1 MSLVLAWDWSDS
13 TGGVLVADSP
23 LPETD
28 DRAPIENPALY
39 QAGKHRFLQ
48 AGSRILRAWSAE
60 GIKLCKDIILP
71 TGFVCGVVGPSAKI
85 LAMQEISADDLLE
98 ECKQR
103 IGRLIEAEPDAILIQ
118 SISDVE
124 EAVLCLKA
132 AREAC
137 QLKVGV
143 SMTFGSGVEHAETV
157 MGQGCEEV
165 TRRLAGAGADLVG
178 CDCGMAVDESV
189 LIVRLMRQATRLP
202 IAVFPDAGQREL
214 RDDKIVYVETPQ
226 DFASKAPSLV
236 AAGANII
243 GGCCGVSPDH
253 VACLAGVVAERDAP

>member
-1 MSLVLAWDWSDS
+1 MR
-13 TGGVLVADSP
+13 
-23 LPETD
+23 E
-28 DRAPIENPALY
+28 PALF
-39 QAGKHRFLQ
+39 QAGKQLLLK
-48 AGSRILRAWSAE
+48 AGSQLLRAWSAE
-60 GIKLCKDIILP
+60 GIKLCRDIIP
-71 TGFVCGVVGPSAKI
+71 STGFVCGVVGPSAKI
-85 LAMQEISADDLLE
+85 LAMQEITADELLDD
-98 ECKQR
+98 CRQR
-103 IGRLIEAEPDAILIQ
+103 TGRIADAKPDAILIQ

-132 AREAC
+132 VRETC
-137 QLKVGV
+137 KLKVGV
-143 SMTFGSGVEHAETV
+143 SMTYGSGVEQAETV

-165 TRRLAGAGADLVG
+165 TRRLAGEGADLVG

-189 LIVRLMRQATRLP
+189 LIVRLMRQATQLP

-214 RDDKIVYVETPQ
+214 HDDKIVYVETPQ

-253 VACLAGVVAERDAP
+253 IACLAGVVGECGAA

>member
-1 MSLVLAWDWSDS
+1 MSFVLAWDWSDS

-39 QAGKHRFLQ
+39 QAGKQLLLK
-48 AGSRILRAWSAE
+48 AGSQLLRAWSAE
-60 GIKLCKDIILP
+60 GIKLCKDIIP
-71 TGFVCGVVGPSAKI
+71 TTGFVCGVVGPCAKI
-85 LAMQEISADDLLE
+85 LAMQEITADELLD
-98 ECKQR
+98 ECRQTTGR
-103 IGRLIEAEPDAILIQ
+103 IAEAKPDAILIQ
-118 SISDVE
+118 SITDVE

-132 AREAC
+132 ARETC
-137 QLKVGV
+137 KLKVGV
-143 SMTFGSGVEHAETV
+143 SMTYGSGVEQAETV

-165 TRRLAGAGADLVG
+165 TRRLADAGADLVG

-189 LIVRLMRQATRLP
+189 LIVRLMRQATQLP

-214 RDDKIVYVETPQ
+214 HDDKIVYVETPQ

-236 AAGANII
+236 AAGASII

-253 VACLAGVVAERDAP
+253 IACLAGVVGEGSAL

>member
-1 MSLVLAWDWSDS
+1 M
-13 TGGVLVADSP
+13 ADSP

-28 DRAPIENPALY
+28 DRAPIVNPALY
-39 QAGKHRFLQ
+39 RAGKQLFLK
-48 AGSRILRAWSAE
+48 AGSRILRARSAE
-60 GIKLCKDIILP
+60 GIKLCKAIVPP

-85 LAMQEISADDLLE
+85 LGMQEITAEELLD
-98 ECKQR
+98 ECRQK
-103 IGRLIEAEPDAILIQ
+103 ILGMIEAKPDAILIQ
-118 SISDVE
+118 SITDVE

-132 AREAC
+132 ARETC
-137 QLKVGV
+137 KLKVGV
-143 SMTFGSGVEHAETV
+143 SMTYGSGVEQAETV

-165 TRRLAGAGADLVG
+165 TRRLADEGADLVG

-189 LIVRLMRQATRLP
+189 LIVRLMRQATQLP

-214 RDDKIVYVETPQ
+214 HDDKIVYVETPQ

-253 VACLAGVVAERDAP
+253 IACLADVVGERGAP

>member
-1 MSLVLAWDWSDS
+1 M
-13 TGGVLVADSP
+13 ADSP

-39 QAGKHRFLQ
+39 QAGKQLLLKS
-48 AGSRILRAWSAE
+48 GSQLLRAWSAE
-60 GIKLCKDIILP
+60 GIKLCRDIIPLR
-71 TGFVCGVVGPSAKI
+71 GFVCGVVGPSAKI
-85 LAMQEISADDLLE
+85 LAMQEITADELLDD
-98 ECKQR
+98 CRQR
-103 IGRLIEAEPDAILIQ
+103 AGRIADAKPDAILIQ

-132 AREAC
+132 ARETC
-137 QLKVGV
+137 KLKVGV
-143 SMTFGSGVEHAETV
+143 SMTYGSGVEQAETV

-165 TRRLAGAGADLVG
+165 TRRLAGEGANLVG
-178 CDCGMAVDESV
+178 CDCGTAVDESV
-189 LIVRLMRQATRLP
+189 LIVRLMRQATQLP

-214 RDDKIVYVETPQ
+214 HDDKIIYVETPQ

-253 VACLAGVVAERDAP
+253 IACLAGVVGECGAA